1 MFKIVDKVTK
11 RPMLLCRTKEALKIA
26 LECVDA
32 SKVEVIEVDSY
43 MLNDPMEQ

>member
-11 RPMLLCRTKEALKIA
+11 RPMLLCRTEAALKIA
-26 LECVDA
+26 LECVDV
-32 SKVEVIEVDSY
+32 STVEVIEVDSY